1 VKMDLEHMTDLLRPS
16 PAQADAAC
24 SHVPLSGDARP
35 AAPAGPPHT
44 IRRNHG
50 RCDAAVPPARPARAR
65 FPCRGRDL
73 PARIRDGSQV
83 ARQGYQ
89 QRMVEGRCERII
101 WGWGS

>member
-1 VKMDLEHMTDLLRPS
+1 MDLEHMTDLLRPS

-65 FPCRGRDL
+65 FPMPRAGSSSEDQGRLAGGETGISAADGRGQMRTDHL
-73 PARIRDGSQV
+73 G
-83 ARQGYQ
+83 
-89 QRMVEGRCERII
+89 M
-101 WGWGS
+101 